1 MRTIQKAKSLFSQK
15 ASFFLF
21 QKAKMENEFL
31 ILFLL
36 QALFDLQT
44 IFAYY
49 IKSKEEERHGLSPR
63 MYAALLAVVHQWPFR
78 LDKPFINCACLLQGM
93 TAANHFFTTANS
105 SALEKYT
112 RFDRQTFEALHMSF
126 QVHWRGSMER
136 VPKTRGHLQNRA
148 LSSHTALGLVLRWL
162 ASGAFFSDLVLTWG
176 ITVGTVSRNL
186 FFSLKCLVKSLE
198 SCPEAALTI
207 SAERLVAIGNQVGD
221 ELGEDMHGCCIVIDG
236 SLHLLEQDE
245 SAQLNYFYDEKHP
258 DYNGWKGKYCKKG
271 LYFFSFDGLII
282 WHCVLCPGGW
292 HDGLLFDQAS
302 NFLAHLPAGCW
313 ILGDSAFPRI
323 EGKVYRCRKDNE
335 LLPSDPEKA
344 QKQLAVEALSG
355 KLRLSSEWGIKDL
368 KRVWRIFDNPLPS
381 DSLSTND

>member
-1 MRTIQKAKSLFSQK
+1 
-15 ASFFLF
+15 
-21 QKAKMENEFL
+21 MENEFL
-31 ILFLL
+31 ILLLL

-49 IKSKEEERHGLSPR
+49 IKSKEEKRHGLSPR
-63 MYAALLAVVHQWPFR
+63 MYTALLAVVHQWPFH
-78 LDKPFINCACLLQGM
+78 LDKPFIN
-93 TAANHFFTTANS
+93 
-105 SALEKYT
+105 
-112 RFDRQTFEALHMSF
+112 R
-126 QVHWRGSMER
+126 
-136 VPKTRGHLQNRA
+136 
-148 LSSHTALGLVLRWL
+148 
-162 ASGAFFSDLVLTWG
+162 
-176 ITVGTVSRNL
+176 
-186 FFSLKCLVKSLE
+186 
-198 SCPEAALTI
+198 
-207 SAERLVAIGNQVGD
+207 AERLVAISNQVGD
-221 ELGEDMHGCCIVIDG
+221 ELGEDMRGCCIVIDG

-292 HDGLLFDQAS
+292 HDGLLFDRAS

-355 KLRLSSEWGIKDL
+355 KL
-368 KRVWRIFDNPLPS
+368 
-381 DSLSTND
+381 